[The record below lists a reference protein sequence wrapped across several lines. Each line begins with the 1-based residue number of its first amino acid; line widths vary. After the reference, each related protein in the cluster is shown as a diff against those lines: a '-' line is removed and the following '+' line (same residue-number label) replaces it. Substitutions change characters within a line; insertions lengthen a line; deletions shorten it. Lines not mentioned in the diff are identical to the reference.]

1 MSEKLMITVMLGGAS
16 AEREVSLKS
25 GDGVVK
31 ALRSLGHNVTELDP
45 KNGSWKLAKGTDVVF
60 LALHG
65 TYGEDGTVQRE
76 LAKHGAAHPEIHL
89 TSAEKGLGIA
99 ALRAALAAFA
109 LPSGSLGD
117 VAAGAVATS
126 GRAR

>member
-1 MSEKLMITVMLGGAS
+1 VVLTKTDKPGA
-16 AEREVSLKS
+16 
-25 GDGVVK
+25 
-31 ALRSLGHNVTELDP
+31 TELAATA
-45 KNGSWKLAKGTDVVF
+45 GS
-60 LALHG
+60 
-65 TYGEDGTVQRE
+65 VQGE

-109 LPSGSLGD
+109 QPSGFRSD